1 MRDGNGFNKVLGK
14 INTDPNYSKILI
26 KVLNPTTEEIVDG
39 IIKSLGLEIISKN
52 RPSKDWMVYTLNIK
66 DMREVALILTE
77 HGFAVEGINALP
89 KMKELAKKKNVN
101 V

>member
-1 MRDGNGFNKVLGK
+1 MRDGNGFNKALGK
-14 INTDPNYSKILI
+14 INTDPNYSKILV

-52 RPSKDWMVYTLNIK
+52 CPSRDWMVYTLNIK

-77 HGFAVEGINALP
+77 HGFSVEGINALP
-89 KMKELAKKKNVN
+89 NRREVREKTLG
-101 V
+101 

>member
-1 MRDGNGFNKVLGK
+1 
-14 INTDPNYSKILI
+14 
-26 KVLNPTTEEIVDG
+26 
-39 IIKSLGLEIISKN
+39 
-52 RPSKDWMVYTLNIK
+52 MVYTLNIK

>member
-1 MRDGNGFNKVLGK
+1 MREGNGFNKVLGK

-26 KVLNPTTEEIVDG
+26 QVLNPTTEEIVDG

-52 RPSKDWMVYTLNIK
+52 RLSMNWMVYTLNIK

-89 KMKELAKKKNVN
+89 NRREVRKKKRG
-101 V
+101 